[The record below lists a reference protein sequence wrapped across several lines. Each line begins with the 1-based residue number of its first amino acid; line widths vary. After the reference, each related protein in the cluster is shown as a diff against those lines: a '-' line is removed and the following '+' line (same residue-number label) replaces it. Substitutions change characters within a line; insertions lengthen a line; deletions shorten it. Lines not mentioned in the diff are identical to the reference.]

1 MNKLVIRWQYITFP
15 SQLWQHRCNFT
26 RKQMSSCSCTTCFQ
40 RKQKHGSQ
48 ETNQSKY
55 PPIPWQPHTYITR
68 PQASP
73 STPPHTHNIWLSCN
87 ATGWGNSAHRQ
98 PEDRNKQPLCQCH
111 LSIKTTTPTW
121 ASHGKG
127 GGDSFIQSLE
137 DPSKLTLASGLGL
150 KLQR

>member
-1 MNKLVIRWQYITFP
+1 MNKLIIRWQYITFP
-15 SQLWQHRCNFT
+15 SQLWQHQCNFT
-26 RKQMSSCSCTTCFQ
+26 GKQMSSCSCTTCFQ

-127 GGDSFIQSLE
+127 GGDSIQSLE
-137 DPSKLTLASGLGL
+137 DPSKLTLASGFGL